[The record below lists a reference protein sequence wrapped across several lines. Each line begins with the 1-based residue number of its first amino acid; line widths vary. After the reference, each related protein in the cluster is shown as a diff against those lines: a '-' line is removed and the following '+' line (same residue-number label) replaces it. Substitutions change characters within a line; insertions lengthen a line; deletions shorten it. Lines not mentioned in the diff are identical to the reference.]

1 MTAEEWVE
9 AFSRRAGLQP
19 PSPDDMD
26 QILRLAS
33 VAAHASERKAAP
45 IVCWVAGRSGKP
57 IAEMLRVGE
66 ELTGG
71 DG

>member
-1 MTAEEWVE
+1 LTAEEWVE
-9 AFSRRAGLQP
+9 AFSRRAGLDP
-19 PSPDDMD
+19 PSPDDME

-45 IVCWVAGRSGKP
+45 IVCWVAGTSGKP

-66 ELTGG
+66 GLTGG
-71 DG
+71 D